1 MTKKTITYGFI
12 AAGIM
17 NTLGILI
24 FSKAFT
30 NNVVPETDPVVMSY
44 FGLLMIMIWGGAC
57 IAVAGIFEKV
67 KWLIGIFII
76 EKLAYVLAYI
86 FWFSNNSLAAVYEK
100 DVLAGIFYTVY
111 GLNDFLFMLFFSYVF
126 ISLGKKQLS

>member
-44 FGLLMIMIWGGAC
+44 FGLLMIMVWGGAY